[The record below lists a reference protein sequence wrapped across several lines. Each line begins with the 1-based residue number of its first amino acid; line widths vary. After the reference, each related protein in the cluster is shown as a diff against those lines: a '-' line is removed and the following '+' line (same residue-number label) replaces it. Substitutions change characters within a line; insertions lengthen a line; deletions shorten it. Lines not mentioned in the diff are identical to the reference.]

1 MNLIIFDFPFKSAQQ
16 SETRALKMSTAMTTN
31 TTAMNTTTNAT
42 NTPTT
47 KPEVLAAATWNSM
60 EKVSS
65 ELFAL
70 THGAFVRQIL
80 RDHEDDVE
88 AVNAKLDQLGRN
100 IGTRIIEEYL
110 ARTNAS
116 SSSGG
121 ACASFE
127 AAMEMT
133 AKVGLKMFLN
143 ATART
148 RDWSE
153 ERDECV
159 IEMDNNPLADFVELP
174 TRYRE
179 LAYCNMLCGAI
190 RGALETVRMRTT
202 CSFEGDP
209 LRGMGDKFVI
219 RVKLVELVPEEY
231 PYDE

>member
-1 MNLIIFDFPFKSAQQ
+1 MNLIIFEFQSGSA
-16 SETRALKMSTAMTTN
+16 ERDDAAKMSTAMTTN

-42 NTPTT
+42 ATTTTT
-47 KPEVLAAATWNSM
+47 KPEVLASATWNSM

-116 SSSGG
+116 SSSGA

-174 TRYRE
+174 ARYRE

-190 RGALETVRMRTT
+190 RGALETVRMRTS
-202 CSFEGDP
+202 CSFESDP
-209 LRGMGDKFVI
+209 LRGMGDKFAI

>member
-1 MNLIIFDFPFKSAQQ
+1 
-16 SETRALKMSTAMTTN
+16 MSTAMTTN
-31 TTAMNTTTNAT
+31 TKAMNTTTT
-42 NTPTT
+42 TTTTTTTGMNTPTT
-47 KPEVLAAATWNSM
+47 KPEVLATATWNSM

-110 ARTNAS
+110 ARTNASS

>member
-1 MNLIIFDFPFKSAQQ
+1 
-16 SETRALKMSTAMTTN
+16 MSNAMTTN
-31 TTAMNTTTNAT
+31 TTAMNTSTTTTTTTNT
-42 NTPTT
+42 TSSKTT
-47 KPEVLAAATWNSM
+47 KAEVLATATWNSM

-88 AVNAKLDQLGRN
+88 AVNGKLDQLGRN

-116 SSSGG
+116 SG

-209 LRGMGDKFVI
+209 LRGMGSKFAI